1 MAGRLKLLQFTQVVY
16 EHIGIRS
23 SQSNQHSRS
32 INWRSVFMLYPP
44 IQMTVCSLAFLLF
57 EADNI
62 VDAGTAFYVV
72 DTEICCTFYYLALM
86 WKKLKIQK
94 LIDNFEKFVEKSE
107 FLRVKGFRFIMQFW
121 INSIWISIEI
131 EIRNPDTS
139 TKYSELIENIE
150 KMSELLHF
158 ALTRVTFIGL
168 YTSALAITAINYFIF
183 DLEEE
188 SYYLPFPLMYA
199 LIWIQSYVNLLKK
212 IFDKFVILCCRLPFT
227 WKAPLGYSIAILGSS
242 AATFASVFC
251 CSPTVCFAIASCWL
265 IFTFIEDIES
275 DLSGLNTSKIRKINS
290 QTLKKRFC
298 KIVRQFCKIEELSA
312 RKTNQRIERYR
323 WIIIF

>member
-107 FLRVKGFRFIMQFW
+107 FLQCEGISFYFAILNQFNLNFNWNRNPKSGHIDQIQRTDWKYWKNVGTFALRSYEGYVYRTVCIRFGYNSYQLFHFRFGG
-121 INSIWISIEI
+121 
-131 EIRNPDTS
+131 R
-139 TKYSELIENIE
+139 
-150 KMSELLHF
+150 
-158 ALTRVTFIGL
+158 
-168 YTSALAITAINYFIF
+168 
-183 DLEEE
+183 
-188 SYYLPFPLMYA
+188 
-199 LIWIQSYVNLLKK
+199 
-212 IFDKFVILCCRLPFT
+212 VILLT
-227 WKAPLGYSIAILGSS
+227 IS
-242 AATFASVFC
+242 TH
-251 CSPTVCFAIASCWL
+251 VCPY
-265 IFTFIEDIES
+265 
-275 DLSGLNTSKIRKINS
+275 LNT
-290 QTLKKRFC
+290 
-298 KIVRQFCKIEELSA
+298 IVWEFVEKNL
-312 RKTNQRIERYR
+312 
-323 WIIIF
+323 W